1 MRFRPF
7 RRVRP
12 AVPRPPLAAVPRVR
26 AFVFVPFILG
36 LLLPFAAS
44 CGGGTGPGSELA
56 GRWTAE
62 RFVVATP
69 GAATVDLVAGG
80 SRIRLD
86 VAADSRTAGELF
98 VPAALAA
105 SAGLDAGTDF
115 TAPLGG
121 VVFEGPV
128 RNAVQFDFDADVLLD
143 GLVFRSGGGRL
154 VADTVTADGVRIG
167 LTLRRQ

>member
-1 MRFRPF
+1 M
-7 RRVRP
+7 RVRP
-12 AVPRPPLAAVPRVR
+12 LVL
-26 AFVFVPFILG
+26 VPFLLG
-36 LLLPFAAS
+36 FSLPFAAS
-44 CGGGTGPGSELA
+44 CGGGTGPGSDLA

-62 RFVVATP
+62 RFAVAAP
-69 GAATVDLVAGG
+69 GAAAVDLVAGG

-86 VAADSRTAGELF
+86 VAADSRTTGELF

-105 SAGLDAGTDF
+105 SAGLDAGADF

-128 RNAVQFDFDADVLLD
+128 RDAVQFDFDADVLLD

-154 VADTVTADGVRIG
+154 VADTVTADGARVGI
-167 LTLRRQ
+167 TLRRE